1 MQEKKNYNLIFFF
14 GLLIIVQAFWIL
26 NSDGFYFIDDGC
38 HFNYNRHF
46 FSSYFASLGSW
57 HRLGRV
63 WLYTLPAQFGLKGVQ
78 VFASLIFLATINFSY
93 RILKQKNVP
102 YAEWIVLLIG
112 FQPVLFNISYSV
124 LAELPAA
131 FLIVLSIYL
140 YLKDKPAAVMICSSL
155 IFMFRTEYYYV
166 AGLFLL
172 IYLFRKKWSVLPL
185 FIVGPFVW
193 FLVSWIIQGEWQ
205 QFFYDMA
212 MHSRLPRIT
221 DGVDW
226 FHYLY
231 HSPAIFG
238 FVQCLFFVI
247 ALGIILYKKKLSDF
261 GLILIIVFTGI
272 FIQTMFAL
280 KGMELSCSIGQ
291 LRYVAVVGPLIGI
304 ISAVGLGSLYSV
316 LSKWFFRLPFMM
328 IFLAVMFILG
338 PYATPFHKKY
348 EIEKESENIAK
359 LHDEK
364 YINYV
369 VLSNLYQVANA
380 MDEADL
386 GGKMFKQLTM
396 SNLNKY
402 DKVLIVWSK
411 ELEGSPFVKETV
423 TLDKLEKYHG
433 VKLLNTITVKVNRND
448 DIPIYIHYDWNNKF
462 RRYLIDYMV
471 VDQYSWENFQLK
483 VFVKE

>member
-1 MQEKKNYNLIFFF
+1 
-14 GLLIIVQAFWIL
+14 
-26 NSDGFYFIDDGC
+26 
-38 HFNYNRHF
+38 
-46 FSSYFASLGSW
+46 
-57 HRLGRV
+57 
-63 WLYTLPAQFGLKGVQ
+63 
-78 VFASLIFLATINFSY
+78 
-93 RILKQKNVP
+93 
-102 YAEWIVLLIG
+102 
-112 FQPVLFNISYSV
+112 
-124 LAELPAA
+124 
-131 FLIVLSIYL
+131 
-140 YLKDKPAAVMICSSL
+140 
-155 IFMFRTEYYYV
+155 
-166 AGLFLL
+166 
-172 IYLFRKKWSVLPL
+172 
-185 FIVGPFVW
+185 
-193 FLVSWIIQGEWQ
+193 
-205 QFFYDMA
+205 
-212 MHSRLPRIT
+212 
-221 DGVDW
+221 
-226 FHYLY
+226 
-231 HSPAIFG
+231 
-238 FVQCLFFVI
+238 VI

-261 GLILIIVFTGI
+261 GLILIIIFTGI

-316 LSKWFFRLPFMM
+316 LGRWFFRLPFMM

-348 EIEKESENIAK
+348 EIEKECENIAK

-364 YINYV
+364 YINYI

-411 ELEGSPFVKETV
+411 ELEGSPFVNETV
-423 TLDKLEKYHG
+423 TLDKLEKYKG
-433 VKLLNTITVKVNRND
+433 VKLLSTITVKVNRNG
-448 DIPIYIHYDWNNKF
+448 DIPIYKHYDWHNKF